1 MSNQGSSDD
10 MPLVLLAETENFA
23 VLVGEDDE
31 GESIYNLEFG
41 SLTLHLF
48 PEEWAE
54 LVDLVKEASKHA

>member
-1 MSNQGSSDD
+1 MSDQGPTDD

-31 GESIYNLEFG
+31 GESIYNIEFG
-41 SLTLHLF
+41 SMTLHLF

-54 LVDLVKEASKHA
+54 LVELVTEAAKRA